1 LELATNPLARLL
13 LQFKR
18 KTLGFAALAAL
29 LGIALAGVFN
39 PTHAPGAAIALAVS
53 ASVLASLIVAAIAL
67 ERAAIA
73 DDFTAAGVMR
83 IFVNRKKDI
92 PDEAWARLLA
102 GVHDHFKVLGTS
114 SHGYLNDSTA
124 KEDTEQ
130 AIRKALTRPKV
141 TVEFLWLNPESQ
153 LAKIRESE
161 EGVRALVSDTCEAIA
176 FFYDLAASLP
186 PEQAERVSLRVYKS
200 LPTCGI
206 TWADDYLIVTH
217 YLAGRLNLR
226 APGLIL
232 NANEPLLAR
241 ALGSVWPEAHR
252 VPPLAQAY
260 MKNYSEVASEKW
272 SEDVDAASV
281 QKFRDLYAASAGQT
295 GKRSEAELRR
305 EDPSDD
311 DPDTGGHAQDVSRP

>member
-1 LELATNPLARLL
+1 LELATNPLARVL

-29 LGIALAGVFN
+29 LGIVLAGVFN
-39 PTHAPGAAIALAVS
+39 PTHARGAAIALAVS

-73 DDFTAAGVMR
+73 DDFAAAGVIR
-83 IFVNRKKDI
+83 IFINRKQDI

-102 GVHDHFKVLGTS
+102 GVHKHFKVLGTS
-114 SHGYLNDSTA
+114 SHGYLNDPTA
-124 KEDTEQ
+124 KEETER
-130 AIRKALTRPKV
+130 AIREALTRPKV

-153 LAKIRESE
+153 HAKIRESE
-161 EGVRALVSDTCEAIA
+161 EGVRALISDTCEAIA
-176 FFYDLAASLP
+176 FFYDLATSLP
-186 PEQAERVSLRVYKS
+186 PKQAERVSLRVYKS

-206 TWADDYLIVTH
+206 TWADDNLIVTH

-232 NANEPLLAR
+232 NADEPLIAR
-241 ALGSVWPEAHR
+241 ALGSVWRGAQG

-260 MKNYSEVASEKW
+260 MTNYREVASDKW
-272 SEDVDAASV
+272 SEDIDAASV
-281 QKFRDLYAASAGQT
+281 QKFRDLHAALAGQA

-305 EDPSDD
+305 EDPADD
-311 DPDTGGHAQDVSRP
+311 DPDPGGRDQDASRP